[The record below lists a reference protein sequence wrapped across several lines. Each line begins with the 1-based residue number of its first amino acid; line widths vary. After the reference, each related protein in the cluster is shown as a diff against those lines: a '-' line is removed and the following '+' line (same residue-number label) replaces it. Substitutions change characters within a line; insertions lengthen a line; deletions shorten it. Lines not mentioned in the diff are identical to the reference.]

1 PFIVH
6 TGTPCDMDG
15 NDLNGSQP
23 LPHEKPKSPWH
34 PFANRGHFSLAD
46 FVFRHNEMPGTQ
58 FDELMHIWA
67 EVNGSEGGS
76 GKPPPY
82 ANKKDLYDTIDAI
95 DQGDVPWQSFTVQH
109 DDVNSLTGDPSA
121 PQWKLA
127 EYDVWFRDPRMLL
140 RNQLSNPDFKDG
152 FDHAPRQVYGNNHE
166 RVFGDFMSGNW
177 AWNQCNELS
186 EDPEC
191 HGAMFVPVILGSD
204 KTTVSVATGNSEYY
218 PLYISNGN
226 VHNNIRRAHV
236 NAVSLVGFLVIPKS
250 DREHQNDQ
258 EFRDFHRHLFHRSL
272 EAILSSLRPAMTTPE
287 VTLCPDG
294 HYCRAIYGLGPYIT
308 DYPEQCLL
316 SCIVQGWCPRCTAS
330 RKDLDEK
337 NAGHLRTHEFTELL
351 RGTYAWKVLWDNWGI
366 VDDIM
371 PFTASFPRANIHELL
386 SPDLLHQ
393 VIKGSFKDHLVTWV
407 EKYLAKTFRTSKAAA
422 TMAEIDR
429 RVSAAP
435 SFPGL
440 RRFPEGQHFK
450 QWTGNDSKAL
460 MKVFLPAITGLV
472 PDQMVR
478 AISAFMDFCY
488 LARRSTLSEAD
499 LDALDDALA
508 RFHKER
514 NIFIDSGVM
523 PDRISLPRQHA
534 LMHYRTLIELY
545 GAPNGLCSSI
555 TESKHI
561 KAVKKPWR
569 CSNCH
574 LPLGQMLLI
583 NQRLDKLAAFKSH
596 LAAHGFLNPAS
607 LEPADID
614 PGDFEDLNDEFD
626 PEEARFRDDSNL
638 EDVEPDTEL
647 TRVQASVELAQT
659 RAMEY
664 PRRLPEIAA
673 FINFLNLPEL
683 VGRFLYDQRNPNA
696 SIQAADIVDVS
707 VLPVIEGRVDVF
719 NSAVATFRVPSDICG
734 VNAMQRQHI
743 HSCRSWYNGPARHDC
758 VFAEKDPSLPRFQG
772 LYVAQVILFFS
783 ITYRG
788 QLYPCALVR
797 WFAPIGN
804 EPCKSTGM
812 WMVEPELDDDS
823 GERLVSVIHLDS
835 IMHAAHLIGVY
846 GSQDI
851 PHHLK
856 HTDSLV
862 AFSAYYVN
870 KFSDYHA
877 YEIAY

>member
-1 PFIVH
+1 MEHHHFDNNVGQQPDTDVNSRSDSNNAPPLGAYFVWHSVID
-6 TGTPCDMDG
+6 GTPCDMDS

-46 FVFRHNEMPGTQ
+46 FVFRHNEMLGTQ

-82 ANKKDLYDTIDAI
+82 ANKKDLYDTIDVI
-95 DQGDVPWQSFTVQH
+95 DQSDVPWQSFTIQH
-109 DDVNSLTGDPSA
+109 GDANSLTGDPSA

-127 EYDVWFRDPRMLL
+127 EYDVWFQDPCMLL
-140 RNQLSNPDFKDG
+140 CNQLSNPDFKDG

-166 RVFGDFMSGNW
+166 RVFGDFMSRNW

-191 HGAMFVPVILGSD
+191 HGAMFIPVILGSN

-226 VHNNIRRAHV
+226 VHNNIRHAHV
-236 NAVSLVGFLVIPKS
+236 NAVSLVG
-250 DREHQNDQ
+250 
-258 EFRDFHRHLFHRSL
+258 SL
-272 EAILSSLRPAMTTPE
+272 EAILSSLWPAMTTPE

-294 HYCRAIYGLGPYIT
+294 HYHRAIYGLRPYIA

-316 SCIVQGWCPRCTAS
+316 SCIVQGWCLRCTAS

-366 VDDIM
+366 IDDIM

-435 SFPGL
+435 LFPGL
-440 RRFPEGQHFK
+440 RCFPEGRHFK

-488 LARRSTLSEAD
+488 LACRSTLSKAD

-508 RFHKER
+508 QFHKEH

-523 PDRISLPRQHA
+523 PDGISLPRQHA

-555 TESKHI
+555 MESKHI
-561 KAVKKPWR
+561 KAIKKPWR
-569 CSNCH
+569 RSNRH

-583 NQRLDKLAAFKSH
+583 NQRLNKLAAFKSH

-614 PGDFEDLNDEFD
+614 P
-626 PEEARFRDDSNL
+626 EEAHFRDDSNL

-647 TRVQASVELAQT
+647 TRYS
-659 RAMEY
+659 AMEY
-664 PRRLPEIAA
+664 PHRLPEIAA

-683 VGRFLYDQRNPNA
+683 CNPNA
-696 SIQAADIVDVS
+696 SIQAADIVD
-707 VLPVIEGRVDVF
+707 GRVDVF
-719 NSAVATFRVPSDICG
+719 NSAVATFCAPSDICG

-758 VFAEKDPSLPRFQG
+758 IFAEKDPSLPGFQG

-823 GERLVSVIHLDS
+823 GEWLVSIIHLDS
-835 IMHAAHLIGVY
+835 IMRAAHLIGVY

-870 KFSDYHA
+870 KISDYHT